1 MVSAAYDARAAHGAE
16 LTALA
21 GTDEVTL
28 YGNGRP
34 TITCVATL
42 NGGGDID
49 LVGMSGSGDGALV
62 LYANRIRA

>member
-1 MVSAAYDARAAHGAE
+1 MSAAYDARAAHGAE
-16 LTALA
+16 LAALA

-42 NGGGDID
+42 TGGGDID
-49 LVGMSGSGDGALV
+49 RVGMSGSGDGAPV
-62 LYANRIRA
+62 LYASRIRA